1 MNGNDYKAF
10 VSSTYED
17 LKDHRAH
24 VINALRK
31 AGIFVDPMEGWTSSN
46 DEPKAFSTKRLE
58 GCDLCILPVAF
69 RRGSVPDGEERS
81 IMKMEYYAVS
91 IFYGRRHISVRKNY
105 SILPHVLPL

>member
-31 AGIFVDPMEGWTSSN
+31 AGIFVDPMEDWTSSN

-69 RRGSVPDGEERS
+69 RRGMRSGRGGKKHYPDG
-81 IMKMEYYAVS
+81 
-91 IFYGRRHISVRKNY
+91 
-105 SILPHVLPL
+105 VLCC